1 MKRIIYLFLVLTA
14 CCVLFAACGGTGA
27 QQSAETPVSAEV
39 EATEAPAPAEE
50 PAATEVPV
58 PAEEPAAT
66 EAPVPAEA
74 DAAEAPAE
82 AAEEPSAEEPETE
95 GAVLPDGVYQ
105 VDFDTDSSMFHINE
119 AHKGKGVLTVRD
131 GEMTVHITLA
141 SRKITL
147 LYSGLAADAKAAD
160 PHNEPTVDTVTY
172 DDGDTGEAYGFD
184 LPVPYLDEEFPCAIL
199 GSKSNWYD
207 HMVSVSNPVPMEE
220 VG

>member
-74 DAAEAPAE
+74 EAAE

-160 PHNEPTVDTVTY
+160 AHIEPTVDTVTY